1 MHGASFA
8 LIVLAAV
15 TTMADSAW
23 TLTPQQEGR
32 CRPNEHNPDGKPWR
46 KSLGGSARARREPP
60 ALAPAGS
67 ASVTGM
73 TEAEAGLR
81 LSGQVTEDI
90 VSPTVVAAAA
100 EADQHESR
108 MQAAMLNSLDQ
119 EEGEEDGS
127 GTDGQED
134 HPLAEQQTAADDQGV
149 VMKRVAREQNKAKF
163 KDEEAVAARGP
174 RTTHELGS
182 VADEDILAPWMEFP
196 TRADAEL
203 NLAEL
208 CEKHR
213 KNYQL

>member
-1 MHGASFA
+1 
-8 LIVLAAV
+8 
-15 TTMADSAW
+15 
-23 TLTPQQEGR
+23 
-32 CRPNEHNPDGKPWR
+32 
-46 KSLGGSARARREPP
+46 
-60 ALAPAGS
+60 
-67 ASVTGM
+67 M
-73 TEAEAGLR
+73 TEAEVGLR
-81 LSGQVTEDI
+81 LSGQVTEGM

-134 HPLAEQQTAADDQGV
+134 HPLAEQQTAADDQGA

-174 RTTHELGS
+174 RTIHELGS
-182 VADEDILAPWMEFP
+182 VPDEDILAPWMEFP

-203 NLAEL
+203 HLAEL

>member
-1 MHGASFA
+1 
-8 LIVLAAV
+8 
-15 TTMADSAW
+15 
-23 TLTPQQEGR
+23 
-32 CRPNEHNPDGKPWR
+32 
-46 KSLGGSARARREPP
+46 
-60 ALAPAGS
+60 
-67 ASVTGM
+67 M
-73 TEAEAGLR
+73 TEAEVGLR
-81 LSGQVTEDI
+81 LSGQVTEGM

-134 HPLAEQQTAADDQGV
+134 HPLAEQQTAAADDQGV

-174 RTTHELGS
+174 RTIHELGS
-182 VADEDILAPWMEFP
+182 VPDEDILAPWMEFP

-203 NLAEL
+203 HLAEL